1 MHRKHEADIT
11 TAVTHKYQQILD
23 TLTGELSS
31 GKFKANEKF
40 PSEAALV
47 RRFGASRIT
56 VGRAVR
62 ELQQQGL
69 VERVAGSGT
78 YVRNGDAIY
87 GETLLLGLI
96 IPDLGETDIFEPIC
110 QGIANAPEAA
120 NCGLLWPHSAPA
132 GTDAGKRVLQLSER
146 CIAHGV
152 AGAFFAPL
160 EYLDPSDDMN
170 HRVLRMLEQ
179 AGIAVILLDRRPD
192 ERGPRR
198 KYDLVGIDNRRAGFL
213 AADHLVQLGARRI
226 GFVLYEGQATTA
238 RLRAAGCAEA
248 TGSDLTV
255 TLQPDGPF
263 ELPDSARD
271 CDAFVCANDRIA
283 GRLMH
288 VLLARKIR
296 IPEDVRIVGID
307 DLNYAS
313 LLPVPL
319 TTIHQPCR
327 EIGETALRAML
338 ERLRRPHLPARDTL
352 LDCELVIRRS
362 CGAMAQSQQV

>member
-1 MHRKHEADIT
+1 
-11 TAVTHKYQQILD
+11 VTHKYQQILD
-23 TLTGELSS
+23 TLTGELAS
-31 GKFKANEKF
+31 GKFEPNQKF

-78 YVRNGDAIY
+78 YVRNGDATP
-87 GETLLLGLI
+87 GQNLLLGLI
-96 IPDLGETDIFEPIC
+96 IPDLGETEIFEPIC

-120 NCGLLWPHSAPA
+120 HCGLLWPHSEPA
-132 GTDAGKRVLQLSER
+132 GTGADRRVLQLSEQ
-146 CIAHGV
+146 CIAHRVSGV
-152 AGAFFAPL
+152 FFAPV
-160 EYLDPSDDMN
+160 EYLSPSDDTN
-170 HRVLRMLEQ
+170 QRVLRMLDE
-179 AGIAVILLDRRPD
+179 AGIAVILLDRRPE
-192 ERGPRR
+192 ERGARR

-213 AADHLVQLGARRI
+213 AADHLMRLGAKRI
-226 GFVLYEGQATTA
+226 GFVLYEGQASTA
-238 RLRAAGCAEA
+238 RLRAAGCADA
-248 TGSDLTV
+248 TGSDLTFV
-255 TLQPDGPF
+255 LQPGGPF
-263 ELPDSARD
+263 ELPEVAQD
-271 CDAFVCANDRIA
+271 CDGFVCSNDRIA

-288 VLLARKIR
+288 ALLARKVR

-307 DLNYAS
+307 DVNYAS

-327 EIGETALRAML
+327 EIGETALRSML

-352 LDCELVIRRS
+352 LDCELVIRQS
-362 CGAMAQSQQV
+362 CGAAPMRDSIL